1 LDYIIQNK
9 IRISLPARCPIP
21 SPINNEKRSSI
32 DWVWQPFGPE
42 AGQGQRAKTHVY
54 VSIVLGVHSPATLIG
69 ISHEEIMI
77 RRQVLSKIPQLFGLG
92 LLGLGAANAQET
104 MARKPLKIM
113 MKSAWGSDDPTKA
126 AFPFLHGHALAEA
139 GHEVQIFL
147 LGEAVSVMRKSVA
160 SALVP
165 VGWPPLVET
174 LDKVVAKHI
183 QIYACGACCR
193 ARSVAETDLSQW
205 GAKFGNPTI
214 FVSLVEWADRII
226 TE

>member
-1 LDYIIQNK
+1 
-9 IRISLPARCPIP
+9 
-21 SPINNEKRSSI
+21 
-32 DWVWQPFGPE
+32 
-42 AGQGQRAKTHVY
+42 
-54 VSIVLGVHSPATLIG
+54 
-69 ISHEEIMI
+69 MI
-77 RRQVLSKIPQLFGLG
+77 RRQLLSRIPQLIGLG
-92 LLGLGAANAQET
+92 VLGLRAGNAQEAT
-104 MARKPLKIM
+104 TRKPLKIM

-160 SALVP
+160 SAVVP
-165 VGWPPLVET
+165 VGWPPLAET

-193 ARSVAETDLSQW
+193 ARGVAETDLSQW
-205 GAKFGNPTI
+205 GAKFGSPTI